1 MRFVTL
7 SALVLGT
14 SMSFLPALAGGGMAK
29 FLTPEEREL
38 YREEQMPHGRAVTP
52 DQRQAVAAQMR
63 QQWAAMSPADK
74 QALKAQLDAAW
85 SALTAAQQQAVEQR
99 IARHV
104 ARRQPTGQQPQS
116 QGLTMDE

>member
-1 MRFVTL
+1 MRFITL
-7 SALVLGT
+7 SALVLGI

-38 YREEQMPHGRAVTP
+38 YRQQQMPHGRAVTA

-74 QALKAQLDAAW
+74 QPSWTRRGARSRRRSGRRSSSGSPSTSPAASPRDSSRSPKA
-85 SALTAAQQQAVEQR
+85 
-99 IARHV
+99 
-104 ARRQPTGQQPQS
+104 
-116 QGLTMDE
+116 